1 MLIAL
6 GAGRPDGW
14 STRRI
19 EQAKL
24 DANRV
29 RDLAHDAAKGVDF
42 ANQMALGN
50 SAYGGVAGHLRNQI
64 YVQRVEGGLEA
75 HARRSHGG
83 FASGVTSADYD
94 YVEVFGE
101 GHLWFLF

>member
-6 GAGRPDGW
+6 GAGRPD
-14 STRRI
+14 RRSARSI

-29 RDLAHDAAKGVDF
+29 RDLAHDAAEGVDF
-42 ANQMALGN
+42 ANQMAFGN
-50 SAYGGVAGHLRNQI
+50 STYSGVAGHLRDQV
-64 YVQRVEGGLEA
+64 YVQRVEGGLQA
-75 HARRSHGG
+75 HAGRGHGC
-83 FASGVTSADYD
+83 FASGMTSANHD
-94 YVEVFGE
+94 YVEMFGE

>member
-6 GAGRPDGW
+6 GAGRPDGG
-14 STRRI
+14 STRSI

-24 DANRV
+24 DPNRV
-29 RDLAHDAAKGVDF
+29 RDLAHDAAEGIDF
-42 ANQMALGN
+42 ANQMAFGN
-50 SAYGGVAGHLRNQI
+50 SAYGGVAGHLCNEV

-75 HARRSHGG
+75 HAGSGHGG
-83 FASGVTSADYD
+83 FASGVTSANYD